1 VNQKA
6 LTESTR
12 LSEDSMTRFTKE
24 ERELMS
30 KIAKRGGNKLK
41 KQRGKAYYS
50 RIGKLGGRGKKKGK

>member
-1 VNQKA
+1 
-6 LTESTR
+6 
-12 LSEDSMTRFTKE
+12 MTRFTKE